1 MYTVHVDRQIY
12 TSFNFWPMVHW
23 ICNYDKLTHPPID
36 AHWLSLLSI
45 CTEEWNC
52 SKVWCLCFVRSCKI
66 LLPLLFFFSS
76 SFSIVITFLLPDVYN
91 WRRKTGRACRER
103 LCGWISNSIE
113 LALHNSFDI
122 LTLTHLNHSVCEFC
136 GAYMLRAADVSL
148 SSTLLVLA
156 VCSWLG

>member
-23 ICNYDKLTHPPID
+23 ICNYDKLTHPHWRTLTFFTID
-36 AHWLSLLSI
+36 MHRRVKLLEGVVSLL
-45 CTEEWNC
+45 CE
-52 SKVWCLCFVRSCKI
+52 I
-66 LLPLLFFFSS
+66 LQDSSSSSFFFSS

-91 WRRKTGRACRER
+91 WRRKTGRAGRER